1 MTGGWLV
8 LLVLVLIVGA
18 FVAGFVL
25 GAVLPGTPSEP
36 EAVTV
41 IRQMQQVHDA
51 TMTALASTGLAANV
65 TTTTTTTTRTTDDPP
80 PLLVVFDAPDSSAT
94 AVNTPRQRGTGRPAA
109 SPPLP
114 RSIPGAKPVTTFAPT
129 SQQRRDARRAARR
142 ARLDQRSA
150 EIVTE
155 TRR

>member
-8 LLVLVLIVGA
+8 LLVLVLTICA
-18 FVAGFVL
+18 FGAGFVF
-25 GAVLPGTPSEP
+25 GAVLPDTTPEP

-51 TMTALASTGLAANV
+51 TMTALASTGLAANA
-65 TTTTTTTTRTTDDPP
+65 TTTTRTTPP
-80 PLLVVFDAPDSSAT
+80 TPVVIDAPDSPAT
-94 AVNTPRQRGTGRPAA
+94 PVNTPRQRGTGRPAT
-109 SPPLP
+109 PPPPP
-114 RSIPGAKPVTTFAPT
+114 RSIPGAKPVATFAPT

-142 ARLDQRSA
+142 ARLDQRPA

-155 TRR
+155 THR

>member
-8 LLVLVLIVGA
+8 LLVLVLTVGA
-18 FVAGFVL
+18 FGAGFVL
-25 GAVLPGTPSEP
+25 GVALPDTTPEP

-51 TMTALASTGLAANV
+51 TMTALASTSLAANA
-65 TTTTTTTTRTTDDPP
+65 TTTTRTTPP
-80 PLLVVFDAPDSSAT
+80 PLVVIDSPDSSAT
-94 AVNTPRQRGTGRPAA
+94 AVNTPRQRGTGRPV
-109 SPPLP
+109 SPPPPP

-142 ARLDQRSA
+142 ARLDQRPA